1 MDQSA
6 KGEAREAME
15 ETAFDTRSEAGV
27 EGGKTSSKRRFFDD
41 NVMTATHERNLSW
54 ESVKRVLGNS
64 HSIFKHFNNKGE
76 KTKSGPDRAPLTS
89 IKNLASVMKLTRW
102 RQESEYANM
111 LHLTDEQR
119 TEVVVALEILHTKLQ
134 NWGTAQRK
142 SLAEKKKSSFPCVV
156 VL

>member
-1 MDQSA
+1 
-6 KGEAREAME
+6 
-15 ETAFDTRSEAGV
+15 
-27 EGGKTSSKRRFFDD
+27 
-41 NVMTATHERNLSW
+41 MTATHERNLPW

-76 KTKSGPDRAPLTS
+76 KNKSLGFRFLDRAPLTA
-89 IKNLASVMKLTRW
+89 IKNLAAVMKLTRL

-119 TEVVVALEILHTKLQ
+119 TEVVVALEILHTELQ

-142 SLAEKKKSSFPCVV
+142 SLAEEKKSSFPCAV